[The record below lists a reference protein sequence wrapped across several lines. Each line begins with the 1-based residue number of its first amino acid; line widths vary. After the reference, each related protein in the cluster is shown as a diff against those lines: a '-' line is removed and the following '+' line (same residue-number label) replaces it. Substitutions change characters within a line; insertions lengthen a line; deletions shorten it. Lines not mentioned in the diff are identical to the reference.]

1 MIPFVRKR
9 AALRGPLG
17 DSRGWTALWALLV
30 GARLVRRFTRGKEK
44 VVFTHRL
51 APGDRLLI
59 AGEEVEPKVVGGR

>member
-17 DSRGWTALWALLV
+17 GSRGWTALWALLV

-44 VVFTHRL
+44 VVFTHTL

-59 AGEEVEPKVVGGR
+59 AGEEIEPKVLGGR

>member
-17 DSRGWTALWALLV
+17 GSRGWTAVWALLV
-30 GARLVRRFTRGKEK
+30 GVRLVRRFTRSKEE

-51 APGDRLLI
+51 APGERLVI
-59 AGEEVEPKVVGGR
+59 TGEDTEPRVVGGR